1 MDLESAVVVFA
12 PGTASFRPC
21 KKLPSPLATLCRIAI
36 SKDLCDTAE
45 NALDYYSPFIE
56 EPLGNI
62 AAIAV
67 ALTPTPQR
75 G

>member
-1 MDLESAVVVFA
+1 MS
-12 PGTASFRPC
+12 
-21 KKLPSPLATLCRIAI
+21 TLCTWDIE
-36 SKDLCDTAE
+36 KGDQEGKTLLDTMRDGDTE
-45 NALDYYSPFIE
+45 GMQHFNGSIE

-75 G
+75 D